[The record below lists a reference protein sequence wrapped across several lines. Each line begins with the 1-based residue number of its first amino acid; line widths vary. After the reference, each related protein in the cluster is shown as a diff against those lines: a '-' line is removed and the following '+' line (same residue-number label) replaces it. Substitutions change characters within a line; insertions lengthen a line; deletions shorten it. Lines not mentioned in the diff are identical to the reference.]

1 MKIIIALACVLA
13 VGLTMPTDNDAEWEN
28 FKRTYGKNYGNADS
42 ESMRRNIYFQNKDKV
57 AEHNELYKKGLVSYG
72 VKINGL
78 ADLLPHEAAKMLNGY
93 RKGTPSNEPRE
104 TYKPS
109 GNSLPASTDWRSK
122 NAVTPI
128 KNQGQCGSCWA
139 FSTTGSLEGQWALKK
154 GKLISLSEQQ
164 LVDCSGN
171 YGNDGCEGGLMD
183 QAFQYI
189 KANGGLDTESSYPYT
204 GEDDSCAFNK
214 KNVAATVTGYVDI
227 PTGNE
232 AALQDASANIG
243 PISVAIDAS
252 NWSFQLYAEGVYN
265 EPDCSSTSL
274 DHGVL
279 VVGYGSDSGSDYWL
293 VKNSWG
299 TDWGIN
305 GYIKMSR
312 NKNNQCGIATQ
323 ASYPLV

>member
-1 MKIIIALACVLA
+1 
-13 VGLTMPTDNDAEWEN
+13 
-28 FKRTYGKNYGNADS
+28 
-42 ESMRRNIYFQNKDKV
+42 
-57 AEHNELYKKGLVSYG
+57 
-72 VKINGL
+72 
-78 ADLLPHEAAKMLNGY
+78 MLNGY

-139 FSTTGSLEGQWALKK
+139 FSTVSTQIQSRGDRYFFFLKCFPTQQDFKQCKLLSDFAQQTGSLEGQWALKK

-265 EPDCSSTSL
+265 EPDCSSSSL